1 MRRLTSIC
9 WFVRVYITEDGRGN
23 VDVDLIISSAIAVQ
37 TRTVK
42 KKKKTP
48 KKPKH
53 HRTEKPRCSET
64 LLTLICVKS
73 NYNL

>member
-23 VDVDLIISSAIAVQ
+23 VDVDVIISSAIAVQ

-42 KKKKTP
+42 KKKPQRNPNTTEQKSQGAL
-48 KKPKH
+48 KH
-53 HRTEKPRCSET
+53 YWHWSA
-64 LLTLICVKS
+64 
-73 NYNL
+73 